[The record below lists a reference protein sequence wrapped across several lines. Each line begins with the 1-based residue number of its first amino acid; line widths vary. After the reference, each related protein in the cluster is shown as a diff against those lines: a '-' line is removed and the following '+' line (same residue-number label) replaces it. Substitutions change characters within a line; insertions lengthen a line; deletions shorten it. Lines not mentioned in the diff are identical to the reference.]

1 MYDTSK
7 LRGRIIEKF
16 GSLMEFSKAAKC
28 SYSFLSQYMNGKKVL
43 NQPTM
48 EKWIDLLYIDAVDI
62 RAYFFTH

>member
-7 LRGRIIEKF
+7 LRGRIVEKF

-28 SYSFLSQYMNGKKVL
+28 SYSFLSQYMNGKKNL

-48 EKWIDLLYIDAVDI
+48 EKWIVLLDIADIEI
-62 RAYFFTH
+62 RAYFFMH